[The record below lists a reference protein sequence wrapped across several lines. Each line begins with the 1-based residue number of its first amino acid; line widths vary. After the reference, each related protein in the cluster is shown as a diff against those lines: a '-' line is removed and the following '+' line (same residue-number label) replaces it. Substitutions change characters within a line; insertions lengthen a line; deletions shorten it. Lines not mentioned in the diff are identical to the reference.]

1 MGKAERGDV
10 GTADHDGPAGTG
22 TITQAAQRPAQSGVG
37 AIKVRL
43 AAVGTA
49 DHGAS
54 GRGTE

>member
-1 MGKAERGDV
+1 MGKQRGV
-10 GTADHDGPAGTG
+10 TWGQQITIGPAGTG
-22 TITQAAQRPAQSGVG
+22 TLTQADQGPARSDVG
-37 AIKVRL
+37 AIKVCL